1 MALGFGAHLDVSRR
15 LRAAGN
21 RHGFHPRQRDQIG
34 DPHGCAGRFGRLVT
48 WSILEWIRA
57 VTSLPIVVKGIM
69 SPDDARLAVE
79 NGAAGVI
86 VSNHAARLF
95 DGPITTIEAL
105 PYVVDAVGGRCEVY
119 LDGGVRRGIDVLK
132 ALALGARACLIGK
145 PLFYALAV
153 DGENGVRRIFE
164 ILKNELDFAMA
175 MCGVR
180 TIDDIDPSLV
190 TRPELGAF

>member
-1 MALGFGAHLDVSRR
+1 
-15 LRAAGN
+15 
-21 RHGFHPRQRDQIG
+21 
-34 DPHGCAGRFGRLVT
+34 
-48 WSILEWIRA
+48 
-57 VTSLPIVVKGIM
+57 VTSLPIVVKGLM
-69 SPDDARLAVE
+69 SPHDARLAVD
-79 NGAAGVI
+79 NGAAGVL

-105 PYVVDAVGGRCEVY
+105 PAVVDAVAGRCEVY
-119 LDGGVRRGIDVLK
+119 LDGGIWRGSDVLK

-153 DGENGVRRIFE
+153 DGEHGVRHIFE

-180 TIDDIDPSLV
+180 TIGDIDRSLV
-190 TRPELGAF
+190 TRPQLHAV